1 MYKITYSED
10 TLYDLREIADY
21 ISLDNPFYAKKVIT
35 KIYKSIEF
43 LETYPFIWKPRH
55 DELRE
60 LVEPQYKFRIFYKVE
75 DKNIYIISIFKYK
88 NNWN

>member
-1 MYKITYSED
+1 MYKIIYSED
-10 TLYDLREIADY
+10 TLLDLQEIADY
-21 ISLDNPFYAKKVIT
+21 ISSDNPFYAKKVIT

-43 LETYPFIWKPRH
+43 LETYPFIGKPRK
-55 DELRE
+55 DEIRE

-75 DKNIYIISIFKYK
+75 NKSVYIISIFKYK